1 MATIRELLKTVT
13 GNLND
18 ESVKNIDPY
27 RLIKSFPHV
36 PWQDLKGFKD
46 ITDHNYF
53 ILNPNILW
61 RSLTFR
67 LTALQNAINMI
78 RDTYPDIA
86 HEMDLT
92 KEKINTSS
100 YS

>member
-27 RLIKSFPHV
+27 QLIESFPHV
-36 PWQDLKGFKD
+36 PWQDLKGFRD

-53 ILNPNILW
+53 IL
-61 RSLTFR
+61 
-67 LTALQNAINMI
+67 NMI

-92 KEKINTSS
+92 KEKLIHLFI
-100 YS
+100 